1 MNWMLNIVFLV
12 VIAVVCFIAGMVT
25 ELFINSGELKAT
37 RDELLFTKAK
47 LADAQKIIDGDL
59 EVIEIEDKIIK
70 STPKSD
76 YFKPW

>member
-1 MNWMLNIVFLV
+1 MDNALNVVVML
-12 VIAVVCFIAGMVT
+12 VIALISFIAGMVA

-37 RDELLFTKAK
+37 RDEMLLTKAQ
-47 LADAQKIIDGDL
+47 LAEAQKIIDGRL
-59 EVIEIEDKIIK
+59 EIVEIEDKVVK

>member
-12 VIAVVCFIAGMVT
+12 VIAVVCFIAGMTV